1 MSGPS
6 RRVWTCARC
15 LQSQKVRGTSTPAI
29 VHPSTFL
36 RRSFSIIPPL
46 QDENPTSPNTAKDR
60 NDPNDD
66 NKEQGAMSRRLA
78 DMAEET
84 MESGSKSDQKLMKEV
99 FSDELKKQLE
109 ERIAQTSFSSQ
120 NQRAASQVN
129 MPVRWKHPSPV
140 ILPQALSLTPSLP
153 PTGRCRQR
161 NTRHCRSRSMDRLRV
176 STRRSVKNVRRQP

>member
-15 LQSQKVRGTSTPAI
+15 LQSQKVRGTSAPAI
-29 VHPSTFL
+29 VHSSKFL

-46 QDENPTSPNTAKDR
+46 QDEDPTSPNTGKNR

-84 MESGSKSDQKLMKEV
+84 MDSGSKSDQKLMKEV

-109 ERIAQTSFSSQ
+109 ERIAQTSFSAQ

-129 MPVRWKHPSPV
+129 MPVRWKHPSAV
-140 ILPQALSLTPSLP
+140 TFATSDISNTLITRHRTLPAKEHATLPEQNHGQAPSLY
-153 PTGRCRQR
+153 TTQR
-161 NTRHCRSRSMDRLRV
+161 
-176 STRRSVKNVRRQP
+176 